1 MDSGHSH
8 HQDPYEQLGFGFR
21 VYFRMIFGFIFLFTV
36 LSLIMLPAMYIFNSQ
51 HGLDG
56 TYNYVKA

>member
-1 MDSGHSH
+1 
-8 HQDPYEQLGFGFR
+8 
-21 VYFRMIFGFIFLFTV
+21 MIFGFIFLFTV

-56 TYNYVKA
+56 TYNYVKAYYSLCNMGFSSSVCIH